1 LNYKKNF
8 DVTYHSVGSILL
20 QGLVDG
26 EAITGLRLRDNVSE
40 TPIRESGVGN
50 KLQGEFPPEV
60 SIRKGQGLDDMV
72 KLIEYSF

>member
-1 LNYKKNF
+1 
-8 DVTYHSVGSILL
+8 
-20 QGLVDG
+20 VDG